1 VVSARLR
8 LEGTGPTSVT
18 LDAAPGVVAPP
29 MEEEET
35 GYPAEV
41 PEESAKGRVTLS

>member
-1 VVSARLR
+1 VSARLR

-18 LDAAPGVVAPP
+18 LDAVAGVVAPP

-35 GYPAEV
+35 ACPAEV
-41 PEESAKGRVTLS
+41 SGESAKGRVTLP